1 MRTMTRMLAAAACVA
16 ALAGT
21 AEAAYPER
29 PITLIVP
36 WAAGG
41 GTDAIGRMI
50 AQGLQEELGQP
61 VNVVNRTG
69 AGGIVGHK
77 EMVDAEPDGYT
88 IGFATAELGTYR
100 AMGTSEISTANVT
113 PIALMNFD
121 AAAFSVRADS
131 EWETLADALA
141 AIKEAPSGT
150 YKASG
155 FPVGA
160 GYHLALAGLLTDNG
174 IDPKAIAVVPSQGA
188 APGFQEL
195 VSGGVEI
202 VPSSLPEAAPMLE
215 SNLVRTLAVLSEER
229 LPAYP
234 DVPTAIEAAG
244 TQSVGGSW
252 RGVVGPADLPP
263 EIAERLEAALQAV
276 AESEAYV
283 SFMDGRSFGRQWLP
297 AAEFGEFMAT
307 AEETAATAIEKLGLG
322 Q

>member
-1 MRTMTRMLAAAACVA
+1 MKSFSRLLVAAAMVA
-16 ALAGT
+16 AFAGS
-21 AEAAYPER
+21 ADAAYPER

-50 AQGLQEELGQP
+50 AQGLQEDLGQP

-77 EMVDAEPDGYT
+77 EMADADPDGYT
-88 IGFATAELGTYR
+88 IGLATIELVTYR
-100 AMGTSEISTANVT
+100 AMGTSDLSSADVT

-121 AAAFSVRADS
+121 AAAFSVQADS
-131 EWETLADALA
+131 EWATLADALA
-141 AIKEAPSGT
+141 AIKAAPAGT

-160 GYHLALAGLLTDNG
+160 GYHLALSGLLTDNG
-174 IDPKAIAVVPSQGA
+174 IDPRSIAVVPSQGA

-195 VSGGVEI
+195 VSGGVDI
-202 VPSSLPEAAPMLE
+202 VPSSLPEAAPMLQ
-215 SNLVRTLAVLSEER
+215 SGLIRTLAVLAPER
-229 LPAYP
+229 LSAYP
-234 DVPTAIEAAG
+234 DVPTAIEAVG
-244 TQSVGGSW
+244 TDSVGGSW
-252 RGVVGPADLPP
+252 RGVVGPAGLPP
-263 EIAERLEAALQAV
+263 EIVARLEAALHEV

-283 SFMDGRSFGRQWLP
+283 AFMDGRGFGRNWLP
-297 AAEFGEFMAT
+297 AAEFGPFMER
-307 AEETAATAIEKLGLG
+307 AEESAATSIEKLGLR

>member
-1 MRTMTRMLAAAACVA
+1 MRISSRLLVAAAMVVTFAGA
-16 ALAGT
+16 AQ
-21 AEAAYPER
+21 AEYPER

-77 EMVDAEPDGYT
+77 EMIDAEPDGYT

-100 AMGTSEISTANVT
+100 AMGTSEISPADVT

-121 AAAFSVRADS
+121 AAAFSVQAQSD
-131 EWETLADALA
+131 WATLADALM
-141 AIKEAPSGT
+141 AIKAAAPGT

-155 FPVGA
+155 FSVGA

-174 IDPKAIAVVPSQGA
+174 IDPKVIAVVPSQGA

-195 VSGGVEI
+195 VSGGVDI

-215 SNLVRTLAVLSEER
+215 SGLIRTLAVLAPER
-229 LPAYP
+229 LAAYP
-234 DVPTAIEAAG
+234 DVPTAIEAVG
-244 TQSVGGSW
+244 TDSVGGSW
-252 RGVVGPADLPP
+252 RGVVGPLGLPQ
-263 EIAERLEAALQAV
+263 EVRDKLEAALHGVSQ
-276 AESEAYV
+276 SDAYV
-283 SFMDGRSFGRQWLP
+283 AFMDGRGFGREWAP
-297 AAEFGEFMAT
+297 GAAFATFMQKAQETAT
-307 AEETAATAIEKLGLG
+307 ASIEKLGLG